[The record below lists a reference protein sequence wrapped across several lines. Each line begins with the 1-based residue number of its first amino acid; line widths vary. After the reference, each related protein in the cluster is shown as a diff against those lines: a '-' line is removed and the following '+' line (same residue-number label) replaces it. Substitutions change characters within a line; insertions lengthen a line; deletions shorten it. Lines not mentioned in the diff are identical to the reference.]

1 MLRRAVRQPVLSL
14 LFQTQFSDKPVQDRG
29 LVVTDIKA
37 EDVVLEHRSYC
48 SARARERNFAGEVL
62 GYITPVSQEFCG
74 AEQGCPHGWCSIL
87 HDYCCCYE
95 TAGEMLNEAVRGKGT
110 RVFLGIASYG
120 FR

>member
-1 MLRRAVRQPVLSL
+1 MFLSL

-62 GYITPVSQEFCG
+62 GYVTPVSQEFCG
-74 AEQGCPHGWCSIL
+74 AEQGCPRGWCSAL
-87 HDYCCCYE
+87 HGCRRDANMRMSE
-95 TAGEMLNEAVRGKGT
+95 G
-110 RVFLGIASYG
+110 RVGGFSWGLLLMASG
-120 FR
+120 DPHHAS

>member
-1 MLRRAVRQPVLSL
+1 MFLSL

-62 GYITPVSQEFCG
+62 GYVTPVSQEFCG
-74 AEQGCPHGWCSIL
+74 AEQSCPCGWCSAL
-87 HDYCCCYE
+87 HGCCYYE
-95 TAGEMLNEAVRGKGT
+95 TVGEMLT
-110 RVFLGIASYG
+110 
-120 FR
+120 

>member
-1 MLRRAVRQPVLSL
+1 MSDSFLLSL

-62 GYITPVSQEFCG
+62 GYVTPVSRGSVVQ
-74 AEQGCPHGWCSIL
+74 
-87 HDYCCCYE
+87 
-95 TAGEMLNEAVRGKGT
+95 NRAVLLAL
-110 RVFLGIASYG
+110 VFSQLLLL
-120 FR
+120 